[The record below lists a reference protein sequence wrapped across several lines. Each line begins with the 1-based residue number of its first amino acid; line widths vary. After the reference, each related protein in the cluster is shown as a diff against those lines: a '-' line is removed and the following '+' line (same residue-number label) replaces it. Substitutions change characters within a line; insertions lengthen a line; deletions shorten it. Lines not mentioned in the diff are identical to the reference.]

1 MHKML
6 GMGCR
11 PSELIEIDDPY
22 TAFCFDEACALI
34 MSKIKDGEQP
44 IIKEEKEERKTTY
57 NRPSDVYKKYSNAS
71 ISKV

>member
-1 MHKML
+1 ML

-34 MSKIKDGEQP
+34 VSKIKEGEQP
-44 IIKEEKEERKTTY
+44 IIKEEKPKEQKITY
-57 NRPSDVYKKYSNAS
+57 NRPSDVYKKYSNAN